1 MPGRGWGR
9 APSHSEALPPKGC
22 YGEMGSWGEVYLGVA
37 PEKQGSSTCLGTLE
51 SAMTQDLTEFCRPEF
66 RPPDSSAYLRPF
78 NLT

>member
-1 MPGRGWGR
+1 
-9 APSHSEALPPKGC
+9 
-22 YGEMGSWGEVYLGVA
+22 MGSWGEVYLGVA